1 MESRTKRRVR
11 HRLSIMKWRVN
22 TDVVFIGRFKAN
34 GHYGH
39 MDMYPMLIE
48 VFKVEAV
55 RASGSFQPLPEQEET
70 RH

>member
-1 MESRTKRRVR
+1 
-11 HRLSIMKWRVN
+11 MKWRVN